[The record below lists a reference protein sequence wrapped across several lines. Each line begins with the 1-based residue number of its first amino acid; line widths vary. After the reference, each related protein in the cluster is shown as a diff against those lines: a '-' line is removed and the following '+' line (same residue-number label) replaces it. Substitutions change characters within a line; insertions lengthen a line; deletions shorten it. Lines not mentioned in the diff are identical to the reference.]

1 MSPPGKECARDRGRK
16 VRQVLLA
23 RPCRLFGKAGSPEK
37 YPAVN
42 QPFEMDEAQWYAM
55 RVFYNRI
62 GRIKEELD
70 GLGAQTYMALR
81 TVDRIVDGKLVYEEV
96 QLAPSLL
103 FVRWTLPCLMAFKQR
118 HFSDLMLYRDAA
130 GSGPAPIRD
139 EEMKLFIFVTSA
151 DRGRNVEYLG
161 EHFDFKVGER
171 VRVTDGIYKGAEGV
185 IKRIKKDRKLLVSVE
200 GVAVVAVSHIP
211 QQYLEKI
218 V

>member
-1 MSPPGKECARDRGRK
+1 
-16 VRQVLLA
+16 
-23 RPCRLFGKAGSPEK
+23 
-37 YPAVN
+37 
-42 QPFEMDEAQWYAM
+42 M

-81 TVDRIVDGKLVYEEV
+81 TVERMVDGKLVCEEV

-103 FVRWTLPCLMAFKQR
+103 FVRWTLPSLLAFKQR
-118 HFSDLMLYRDAA
+118 HFNDLMLYRDAA

-139 EEMKLFIFVTSA
+139 EEMNIFIFVTSA
-151 DRGRNVEYLG
+151 DRGRSVEYLG
-161 EHFDFKVGER
+161 ERFGFKVGER

-185 IKRIKKDRKLLVSVE
+185 IKRIKKDRKLLVCVE

-218 V
+218 D